1 MAVSLFTGEGDNH
14 SNWTVTQQTDSV
26 DLDIEF
32 SPEVGPTMDLSAGSI
47 FTRPINNY
55 ESDGITLTADRTA
68 RNNLGWWDSSQLDE
82 NSPTMIWRA
91 ERKIN
96 GLQ

>member
-32 SPEVGPTMDLSAGSI
+32 SPGVGEKHTCPTMDLSTDSV
-47 FTRPINNY
+47 FTHPINNY
-55 ESDGITLTADRTA
+55 ESNGNPPVITNERDL
-68 RNNLGWWDSSQLDE
+68 RNRLGWWDAS
-82 NSPTMIWRA
+82 
-91 ERKIN
+91 
-96 GLQ
+96 